1 MKVVTQKYQSEDAK
15 YFCDKHPDR
24 ECYSELILSSWYG
37 SCFDM
42 NVVTVH
48 LCDEC
53 VKEMYA
59 LLKKEFR
66 VEPEQID
73 I

>member
-1 MKVVTQKYQSEDAK
+1 MKVVTRKYQSEDAK
-15 YFCDKHPDR
+15 YYCDKHPGK

-37 SCFDM
+37 SGFDL
-42 NVVTVH
+42 NVVTAH

-53 VKEMYA
+53 VKEMYD
-59 LLKKEFR
+59 LLKKEFK